1 MLCVERLSAVI
12 TQKVNHNHWVG
23 LKASCDGTVL
33 LSLIF
38 SLQMIS
44 SFFGKATSSQCEVI
58 KDTLNMFCEESG
70 QLVSSVKSKKF
81 VSPNVSNRVAKD
93 LSTLCGFTLTKDL
106 WYASWGPFNSF
117 NKVSIRHYQYIIE
130 TLEKKLAGWKSDS
143 LNLTGRSTMV
153 QSVTS
158 TTPNYTMQTVALPT
172 PIINQIDK
180 INRNFLWGDTSN
192 KKRIH
197 LINWDTVCCPKHCGG
212 LGIRKAGAT
221 NLALLAKLG
230 WRIMTERQPLWIHH
244 HF

>member
-1 MLCVERLSAVI
+1 MFPIEWPRILAPF
-12 TQKVNHNHWVG
+12 VG
-23 LKASCDGTVL
+23 LL
-33 LSLIF
+33 LRKIFGMHLGVPLIH
-38 SLQMIS
+38 
-44 SFFGKATSSQCEVI
+44 
-58 KDTLNMFCEESG
+58 
-70 QLVSSVKSKKF
+70 
-81 VSPNVSNRVAKD
+81 
-93 LSTLCGFTLTKDL
+93 
-106 WYASWGPFNSF
+106 

-197 LINWDTVCCPKHCGG
+197 LINWDTVCRPKHCGG